1 MQILIKIIFTIF
13 IILICGFVIAATG
26 GGGAIL
32 AIIFLPVISKIWKY
46 KSKSSDNNQLDKS

>member
-1 MQILIKIIFTIF
+1 MQILIKIIFIIF
-13 IILICGFVIAATG
+13 IILILGFIVAVTG

-46 KSKSSDNNQLDKS
+46 KSKSSGNNQLDKS